1 MDKNNEFKQS
11 EITYDEGWQS
21 VSTPEYPQTLSDFSE
36 EDYNEE
42 EMQDEL
48 REEEQAKKPKK
59 KRETPIQLLMI
70 IQLVLCLLICLV
82 AYVLKNVGG
91 DWYNTVHSWYET
103 QLSNELTAEDIFKD
117 ADITKLLTATNDE
130 A

>member
-1 MDKNNEFKQS
+1 MDNNNEFRQS

-21 VSTPEYPQTLSDFSE
+21 VSTPEYPQTLSDFDE
-36 EDYNEE
+36 ETYNDEE
-42 EMQDEL
+42 LQEEL
-48 REEEQAKKPKK
+48 QEEQLRKPKK

-70 IQLVLCLLICLV
+70 IQLVMCLLVCLV

-103 QLSNELTAEDIFKD
+103 QLTNELTAEDIFKD
-117 ADITKLLTATNDE
+117 ADLTKLLTASNDE